1 MERLVSSEILSKIET
16 INRELIALVADT
28 KRALAGE
35 RDFGVEQVRALSQP
49 IGEMAPIMAR
59 ATDLRALHPEI
70 AAPLDLYKS
79 LLREL
84 QIALDRIRVMLL
96 ARRSQM
102 DACRV
107 QLDAVSNWAN
117 ALSHTR

>member
-1 MERLVSSEILSKIET
+1 VPSELLHTIEGVSSQLATLLAE
-16 INRELIALVADT
+16 T
-28 KRALAGE
+28 KRALSGE
-35 RDFGVEQVRALSQP
+35 SDFGVEQVRALSQP
-49 IGEMAPIMAR
+49 VAAMAPIMAR
-59 ATDLRALHPEI
+59 AAELQSLHPEI
-70 AAPLDLYKS
+70 AAPLDHYKS

-84 QIALDRIRVMLL
+84 QTALDRVRVMLL

-102 DACRV
+102 DAGRV